1 MKGLEDMKKE
11 SATELMKILERR
23 LQWYILEAKEEE
35 FDVEEIDFIIKI
47 LQVVEPVEVEFEDTG
62 TAYRKL
68 MKRIKK
74 EPDAREGDIWI
85 GSD

>member
-1 MKGLEDMKKE
+1 MKKE
-11 SATELMKILERR
+11 SATELIKILERR

-47 LQVVEPVEVEFEDTG
+47 LQVVEPVEVEFEDTE

-68 MKRIKK
+68 ICN
-74 EPDAREGDIWI
+74 DLCQ
-85 GSD
+85 